1 MQKEIK
7 CNFLGRTRK
16 PRQFHCQDGLKDIAA
31 LFGHFAVSAFT
42 FSATIE
48 IISNMMAEAVSA
60 VI

>member
-1 MQKEIK
+1 MQKGNK
-7 CNFLGRTRK
+7 CNRLGRTRK
-16 PRQFHCQDGLKDIAA
+16 PRLFHCRDRLKEITA